1 MQRLAGGRIASG
13 LVDVYPR
20 PAVDSTVALSAEDVE
35 RALGIRLTLEEVAD
49 ILRRLEF
56 VVEKD
61 GAQLHVKAPPYRL
74 DIGHGLI
81 GVADLVEEI
90 ARVYGYDRIPETLLA
105 DTLPPQRGDRLQ
117 EMEEDLRDQ
126 LAGLGLQ
133 EVITYRLTT
142 SERDGRTGEVE
153 SGAPY
158 VRLANPIA
166 SDRVVLRRS
175 LLTSVLEIVE
185 SNRRLRES
193 IAVFEI
199 GPVFLMAPGASL
211 PEETRQMVLA
221 LTGRRR
227 TRGWQPDDDGLFDF
241 YDLKGIVLQAL
252 QAMHLDSLQLRPAE
266 HPAFHPGKCAEV
278 LAGDRRLGILGEIHP
293 HVRSRFELGDSPVAA
308 AELDLQSVLE
318 AAPERVAI
326 VPVPTFPPVLEDLA
340 FIVEE
345 GVPAGEVEAQ
355 LRAAGGPLLSQVR
368 LFDVFR
374 GEQIGE
380 GRKSL
385 AYSLVYQAGDRTLTD
400 EEIADLR
407 GAIVARLEN
416 ALGAKLRG

>member
-1 MQRLAGGRIASG
+1 L
-13 LVDVYPR
+13 
-20 PAVDSTVALSAEDVE
+20 TVKS
-35 RALGIRLTLEEVAD
+35 
-49 ILRRLEF
+49 
-56 VVEKD
+56 
-61 GAQLHVKAPPYRL
+61 PPYRL
-74 DIGHGLI
+74 DIGQGLI

-90 ARVYGYDRIPETLLA
+90 ARVYGYDRIPETLMA

-117 EMEEDLRDQ
+117 EREEDLRNH

-142 SERDGRTGEVE
+142 PERDGRTGEVE

-175 LLTSVLEIVE
+175 LLTSVLETVE

-199 GPVFLMAPGASL
+199 GPVFLMAPGATL
-211 PEETRQMVLA
+211 PEERRQVVLA

-227 TRGWQPDDDGLFDF
+227 ARGWQPDDDGLFDF
-241 YDLKGIVLQAL
+241 YDMKGIVLQAL
-252 QAMHLDSLQLRPAE
+252 EAMHIDSVQLRPAE

-278 LAGDRRLGILGEIHP
+278 LAGDRRLGVLGEVHP
-293 HVRSRFELGDSPVAA
+293 HVRSRFELGDSPVSA

-318 AAPERVAI
+318 AAPESVAI
-326 VPVPTFPPVLEDLA
+326 VPVPAFPPVLEDLA
-340 FIVEE
+340 FMVGED
-345 GVPAGEVEAQ
+345 VPAGEVETQ

-385 AYSLVYQAGDRTLTD
+385 AYSLVYQARDRTLTD
-400 EEIADLR
+400 EEIAELR
-407 GAIVARLEN
+407 SAIVARLEN